1 MNLAPMIQEFP
12 SELRMPML
20 RFAEAVEQNLHAQ
33 FGVRREDFDAL
44 RSDVQEVA
52 AGQKRLEVKV
62 DRLENALVELAAAQ
76 LRTELR
82 VDALAAAQERTEQRL
97 EQLAAAQERT
107 EQRLEQLAAA
117 QERTEQR
124 LDALAAA
131 QERTESQLEQLA
143 AAQRRTEY
151 EIRSLVVTVEKIAEE
166 AQETRK
172 QLGGLTM
179 TVGYRLEDLAYQG
192 LPALLERDFGV
203 HIQGRLTR
211 GYMADATG
219 KALEVN
225 IVGTAQRNG
234 DQLTILGEGKA
245 QLSKNDVDRFV
256 RRRLVPLR
264 ERFAEVLPILV
275 TYMISEP
282 DVEEYA
288 KKQGIA
294 LYYSYDFR

>member
-1 MNLAPMIQEFP
+1 MSLVPVLQEFP
-12 SELRMPML
+12 PELRMPML
-20 RFAEAVEQNLHAQ
+20 RFAEAVEQDLRAE
-33 FGVRREDFDAL
+33 FGVRHENFDTL
-44 RSDVQEVA
+44 NSNIQEVV
-52 AGQKRLEVKV
+52 AGQKRIEVRV

-82 VDALAAAQERTEQRL
+82 VDSLAAAQERTEQRL

-117 QERTEQR
+117 QERTE
-124 LDALAAA
+124 
-131 QERTESQLEQLA
+131 SQLEQLA

-151 EIRSLVVTVEKIAEE
+151 EIRSLAATVEKIAEDAE
-166 AQETRK
+166 ETRK
-172 QLGGLTM
+172 QLGGLSM
-179 TVGYRLEDLAYQG
+179 TVGYRLEDLAYRG
-192 LPALLERDFGV
+192 LPALLERDFG
-203 HIQGRLTR
+203 IRIDGRLTR

-225 IVGTAQRNG
+225 IIGTAQRNG
-234 DQLTILGEGKA
+234 DQLTILGESKA

-264 ERFAEVLPILV
+264 ERFAEILPILV

-294 LYYSYDFR
+294 LYYSYDF

>member
-1 MNLAPMIQEFP
+1 M
-12 SELRMPML
+12 
-20 RFAEAVEQNLHAQ
+20 
-33 FGVRREDFDAL
+33 
-44 RSDVQEVA
+44 
-52 AGQKRLEVKV
+52 
-62 DRLENALVELAAAQ
+62 
-76 LRTELR
+76 
-82 VDALAAAQERTEQRL
+82 
-97 EQLAAAQERT
+97 
-107 EQRLEQLAAA
+107 
-117 QERTEQR
+117 
-124 LDALAAA
+124 
-131 QERTESQLEQLA
+131 
-143 AAQRRTEY
+143 
-151 EIRSLVVTVEKIAEE
+151 TVEKIAEE

>member
-1 MNLAPMIQEFP
+1 MSLVPVLQEFP
-12 SELRMPML
+12 PELRMPML
-20 RFAEAVEQNLHAQ
+20 RFAEAVEQDLRAE
-33 FGVRREDFDAL
+33 FGVRHENFDTL
-44 RSDVQEVA
+44 NSNIQEVV
-52 AGQKRLEVKV
+52 AGQKRIEVRV

-82 VDALAAAQERTEQRL
+82 VDSLAAAQERTEQRL
-97 EQLAAAQERT
+97 EQ
-107 EQRLEQLAAA
+107 
-117 QERTEQR
+117 
-124 LDALAAA
+124 LAAA

-151 EIRSLVVTVEKIAEE
+151 EIRSLAATVEKIAEDAE
-166 AQETRK
+166 ETRK
-172 QLGGLTM
+172 QLGGLSM
-179 TVGYRLEDLAYQG
+179 TVGYRLEDLAYRG
-192 LPALLERDFGV
+192 LPALLERDFG
-203 HIQGRLTR
+203 IRIDGRLTR

-225 IVGTAQRNG
+225 IIGTAQRNG
-234 DQLTILGEGKA
+234 DQLTILGESKA

-264 ERFAEVLPILV
+264 ERFAEILPILV

-294 LYYSYDFR
+294 LYYSYDF